1 MDMGKRVRDYFEP
14 IVVCAELST
23 LGQVL
28 GTLNQGKPVA
38 IRWPAWQLLLPEQV
52 VGYPLSRRVIDLPL
66 TKPPIISA
74 DLSVQEALIKLSGE
88 DVRYALVDDGTALLG
103 VISVNRLRKY
113 AENEERDRALE
124 AVKLALREKELFLRE
139 AHHRIKNNL
148 QIIASLLSL
157 QASDISDPLTREMFM
172 DSQGRVRSMALI
184 HESLSQSGD
193 TGEVDFAAYIREL
206 ASQLMNIYNRES
218 ARITLQLRLDGLI
231 LDVNKAIPCGLILNE
246 LLSNALKHAFPTG
259 RSGEIHIAL
268 QVDAAQQVTLVVSD
282 TGIGLPVEL
291 DFLNAETL
299 GLQLIS
305 TLTEQLEGTLTVD
318 RDNGTVFTLKFN
330 GGITMA

>member
-1 MDMGKRVRDYFEP
+1 MDMEKRVRDFLEP
-14 IVVCAELST
+14 IIVCAELST

-28 GTLNQGKPVA
+28 STLNQGKPVA
-38 IRWPAWQLLLPEQV
+38 IRWPAWQLLLPEHV

-66 TKPPIISA
+66 TKPPMISA

-113 AENEERDRALE
+113 AENDERDRALE
-124 AVKLALREKELFLRE
+124 VIKIALREKELFFRE
-139 AHHRIKNNL
+139 AHHRIKNHL

-157 QASDISDPLTREMFM
+157 QASYIQDPLIRGMFM
-172 DSQGRVRSMALI
+172 DSQDRVRSMALI
-184 HESLSQSGD
+184 HEALSQSGD
-193 TGEVDFAAYIREL
+193 MGEIDFAAYIREL
-206 ASQLMNIYNRES
+206 ASQLMHIYHGES
-218 ARITLQLRLDGLI
+218 ERITLQLHLDDLL
-231 LDVNKAIPCGLILNE
+231 LDVNKATPCGLILNE
-246 LLSNALKHAFPTG
+246 LLCNALKHAFPTG
-259 RSGEIHIAL
+259 RSGEIRIDL
-268 QVDAAQQVTLVVSD
+268 KVDAARQVTLVMSD
-282 TGIGLPVEL
+282 TGIGLPIEL

-305 TLTEQLEGTLTVD
+305 TLTEQLEGALTLD
-318 RDNGTVFTLKFN
+318 RGNGTVFTLTFN

>member
-1 MDMGKRVRDYFEP
+1 MDMEKQVRDFLEP

-38 IRWPAWQLLLPEQV
+38 IRWPAWQLLLPEHV

-66 TKPPIISA
+66 TKPPMISA
-74 DLSVQEALIKLSGE
+74 DLSIQEALIKLSGE
-88 DVRYALVDDGTALLG
+88 EVRYALVNDGTALLG

-113 AENEERDRALE
+113 AENDERDRALE
-124 AVKLALREKELFLRE
+124 VIKLALREKELFFRE
-139 AHHRIKNNL
+139 AHHRIKNHL

-157 QASDISDPLTREMFM
+157 QASYIQDPLIRGMFM
-172 DSQGRVRSMALI
+172 DSQDRVRSMALI
-184 HESLSQSGD
+184 HEALSQSGD
-193 TGEVDFAAYIREL
+193 MGEIDFAAYIREL
-206 ASQLMNIYNRES
+206 AAQLMHIYHGES
-218 ARITLQLRLDGLI
+218 ERIRLQLHLDNLL
-231 LDVNKAIPCGLILNE
+231 LDVNKATPCGLILNE
-246 LLSNALKHAFPTG
+246 LLCNALKHAFPTG
-259 RSGEIHIAL
+259 RSGEIRIDL
-268 QVDAAQQVTLVVSD
+268 SVDAARQVTLAVAD

-305 TLTEQLEGTLTVD
+305 TLTEQLEGILTLD
-318 RDNGTVFTLKFN
+318 RGNGTVFTLTFN
-330 GGITMA
+330 GGITIA